1 MPHPERRPPPL
12 RVGHALRIFVFHRPS
27 LVASSPAPFHFAAAD
42 MQLPFSRRIR
52 ARVLLTTSQATLKRP
67 PKRREAKRRKAHPS
81 IVRATPSDVATRRC
95 AGAAAADRGA
105 ARLRRSTA
113 ALARPDA
120 SSIGSAP
127 DPRFLRPGLTGV
139 TRFCL
144 SLVYRAPR
152 RPVVVPVGRVPRAA
166 RERFARPPAGTALAP
181 LSGLHL
187 ESTLR

>member
-1 MPHPERRPPPL
+1 MPHPERRSPPL

-27 LVASSPAPFHFAAAD
+27 FVASSRPVSFRGAD
-42 MQLPFSRRIR
+42 KQLSFSRRIR
-52 ARVLLTTSQATLKRP
+52 ARVLLNHHQATLKYP
-67 PKRREAKRRKAHPS
+67 PKKGGGAPEGAPS
-81 IVRATPSDVATRRC
+81 IVRATPQMLPPEDVQARKR
-95 AGAAAADRGA
+95 ADRSA
-105 ARLRRSTA
+105 LASRRSAA
-113 ALARPDA
+113 ALAMPNA

-152 RPVVVPVGRVPRAA
+152 GPVVVPVGQVPRAA
-166 RERFARPPAGTALAP
+166 RERVARPPAGTALAP